1 MLRFYLAVA
10 MFFSSAGFAAAALP
24 ADVDGQPLPT
34 LAPMLERTLPSVVN
48 ISTTASVVET
58 VSPLFDDPFFRRFFE
73 MPRQQR
79 ERQQQG
85 LGSGVII
92 DAEQGFILTNNH
104 VIERAD
110 SIVVTLED
118 RRRFNAR
125 VIGADR
131 ESDMAL
137 LQIEADRLRAIP
149 VADSDQLRVGDFVVA
164 IGNPFGL
171 GQTVTSGIVSA
182 LGRSG
187 LGLDGFEDFIQ
198 TDASINPGNSGG
210 ALVNLRGELVGIN
223 TAILAR
229 GGGNI
234 GIGFAIPINMAL
246 RVQQHL
252 AADGVVTR
260 GRLGIGIQDLTPELA
275 QAFSLGAT
283 QGAVVTRVE
292 LNSSAERAG
301 LLPGDLVLEIDGRN
315 VRSATDL
322 RNQLGLLRLDSEVE
336 LRILRSGRQITLRAR
351 IEAVQPV
358 ELDAAQL
365 DQRLSGIRFEL
376 HRMSNGQSQVRV
388 ADVRQGTAGAR
399 SGLRPGDV
407 VLGVNRR
414 EVSSLDELRQ
424 WLQGG
429 RGNLLLNVQR
439 GNSVFLL
446 LLQ

>member
-1 MLRFYLAVA
+1 MRLFLAAVL
-10 MFFSSAGFAAAALP
+10 FFCSAGIASAALP
-24 ADVDGQPLPT
+24 AEVHGQPLPT

-58 VSPLFDDPFFRRFFE
+58 VSPLFDDPFFRRFFD

-92 DAEQGFILTNNH
+92 DADQGYILTNNH

-131 ESDMAL
+131 ESDIAL
-137 LQIEADRLRAIP
+137 LQIEADGLRAIP
-149 VADSDQLRVGDFVVA
+149 FADSDQLRVGDFVVA

-210 ALVNLRGELVGIN
+210 ALVNLRGELIGIN

-252 AADGVVTR
+252 AVDGVVTR

-275 QAFSLGAT
+275 QAFSLGVT
-283 QGAVVTRVE
+283 QGAVVTQVE
-292 LNSSAERAG
+292 LHSSAERAG
-301 LLPGDLVLEIDGRN
+301 LLPGDLVLEVNGRS
-315 VRSATDL
+315 VRGATDL
-322 RNQLGLLRLDSEVE
+322 RNQLGLLRLDSDVE
-336 LRILRSGRQITLRAR
+336 LQILRNGQRITVRAR
-351 IEAVQPV
+351 IEAIQAA
-358 ELDAAQL
+358 ELDGAQV

-376 HRMSNGQSQVRV
+376 HRTRNGQLQVRV
-388 ADVRQGTAGAR
+388 AAVRQGTAGAR

-407 VLGVNRR
+407 VLGINRR
-414 EVSSLDELRQ
+414 EVSSLDEFRR
-424 WLQGG
+424 WLQDG
-429 RGNLLLNVQR
+429 RGNILLNVQR